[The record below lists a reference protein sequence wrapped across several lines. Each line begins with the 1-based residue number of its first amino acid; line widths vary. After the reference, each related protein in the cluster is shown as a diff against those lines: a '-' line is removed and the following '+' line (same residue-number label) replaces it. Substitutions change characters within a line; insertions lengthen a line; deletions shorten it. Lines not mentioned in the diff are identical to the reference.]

1 MSKIK
6 KLIMISLSAAVF
18 TLFVLMTL
26 LSLPIGKK
34 GGVLPI
40 LSLYVTGIVVAAL
53 FLAAGC
59 FLLVRRLGGLTKKGK
74 KVYDNK
80 IRKTHEEER

>member
-1 MSKIK
+1 MNKRVKI
-6 KLIMISLSAAVF
+6 IVLSVAAALLA
-18 TLFVLMTL
+18 LFVAILL
-26 LSLPIGKK
+26 LSLPLGANGSVIS
-34 GGVLPI
+34 I
-40 LSLYVTGIVVAAL
+40 AALYVTGIVVAAL